1 MKKTILSILLLLLL
15 LPASGLAVAWTPE
28 TLPMVHLQNR
38 LQYLCNPDTVI
49 SEATTAQVDAM
60 LRQLEDSTGVQTVC
74 VVVKHLEGDDP
85 YTFGMDLS
93 RKYGIGLA
101 GQNSGL
107 IIILATEDR
116 SYQIL
121 TGEGLEA
128 TLPDA
133 VCSRVERRI
142 MVPHLKEGDWDG
154 AILMTVKALSQYIKG
169 DDSLV
174 PAESDG
180 DSDGED
186 FVTLLFLGGFVV
198 LFFWSL
204 TGTRRRDCPVCK
216 KEGALRRKSMR
227 YLTIDGRHIVRTV
240 WVCKHCGHREQKDED
255 SPDGNGGIS
264 HRRGFGPL
272 FMGGSGMS
280 GSFGG
285 GGFSGGSFGGG
296 SFGGGG
302 AGGRF

>member
-1 MKKTILSILLLLLL
+1 MKKTVLFMLLLLLL

-38 LQYLCNPDTVI
+38 RQYLCNPDSVI
-49 SEATTAQVDAM
+49 SDATTRQVDEM
-60 LRQLEDSTGVQTVC
+60 LRLLEDSTGVQTVC

-128 TLPDA
+128 ALPDA
-133 VCSRVERRI
+133 ICSRVERRI
-142 MVPHLKEGDWDG
+142 MVPRLKEGDWDG
-154 AILMTVKALSQYIKG
+154 AILMTVKVLSQYIKG
-169 DDSLV
+169 DKSLV
-174 PAESDG
+174 PEEDDDDG
-180 DSDGED
+180 DGNPLSA
-186 FVTLLFLGGFVV
+186 LLFLGGVG
-198 LFFWSL
+198 LISAWMLLSS
-204 TGTRRRDCPVCK
+204 RRRDCPACK
-216 KEGALRRKSMR
+216 KKGALRAKTMR
-227 YLTIDGRHIVRTV
+227 YLTIDGRHVVRTL
-240 WVCKHCGHREQKDED
+240 WVCKHCGHREQRDEN
-255 SPDGNGGIS
+255 SPNDNNGYS
-264 HRRGFGPL
+264 HRRGFGPI
-272 FMGGSGMS
+272 FISGSGMS
-280 GSFGG
+280 GGFGG

-296 SFGGGG
+296 G